1 MNAQRMRMRYLQ
13 RPDVKA
19 YFDRLDQMTDDQRE
33 DFFAI
38 PENAVNKQMYEMIK
52 NSPRI
57 MEQMRG
63 HVVAGAKITCRCG
76 SVVKKK
82 GYSAHLLTMKHKNH
96 KSKRY

>member
-1 MNAQRMRMRYLQ
+1 MRARYLQ

-19 YFDRLDQMTDDQRE
+19 YFEQIDAMTDDQRE
-33 DFFAI
+33 AFWAI
-38 PENAVNKQMYEMIK
+38 PENAINKQMYEIIK
-52 NSPRI
+52 NSPRVLG
-57 MEQMRG
+57 RPVG
-63 HVVAGAKITCRCG
+63 GAKITCRCG